1 MDGPAEYFLPV
12 TGEAQTRLAGK
23 GDDKDSAT
31 VGAGVASETVAVTS
45 TGDELADFPDGRAG
59 ERAVLLSEKLPV
71 HGTKALPVTLPD
83 VFVEGKPVEAGFV
96 GLFFVMR

>member
-1 MDGPAEYFLPV
+1 MAP
-12 TGEAQTRLAGK
+12 EA
-23 GDDKDSAT
+23 
-31 VGAGVASETVAVTS
+31 VAVTA
-45 TGDELADFPDGRAG
+45 TGDELADFPYGGTGHRTI
-59 ERAVLLSEKLPV
+59 LLCETLPV